1 MVAAD
6 EESGLR
12 RQELRF
18 VKGMFVRIE
27 AQCEQRR
34 PCTAAN
40 AQLRLDCIGRES
52 LTIFREPARQPHTGD
67 KAMDGSDRDRNDA
80 DVMASLPAGLH
91 PFIVAT
97 VLFAEA
103 PAVNAHG
110 LQEHGHASLFGSQR
124 VKTKC
129 PTAVWRTLL
138 PERSFPRECTQ
149 RHVAYTVSSLTF
161 LPPLLLTRGDGCRQC
176 GPETCRRRRRTRRG
190 LFKVVF
196 EAFEVPR
203 CESRVSCRQRQLES
217 RVVASV
223 RQGLLP

>member
-18 VKGMFVRIE
+18 VSSMFVRIE

-34 PCTAAN
+34 PCTVAN

-80 DVMASLPAGLH
+80 DVTGIIAGRIASIHRRDG
-91 PFIVAT
+91 
-97 VLFAEA
+97 FACRSASSERD
-103 PAVNAHG
+103 G
-110 LQEHGHASLFGSQR
+110 LQEHGHASHFGSRR

-149 RHVAYTVSSLTF
+149 RHVAYTVSSLAF
-161 LPPLLLTRGDGCRQC
+161 LPPLLLTRSDGCR
-176 GPETCRRRRRTRRG
+176 
-190 LFKVVF
+190 
-196 EAFEVPR
+196 
-203 CESRVSCRQRQLES
+203 
-217 RVVASV
+217 
-223 RQGLLP
+223 

>member
-80 DVMASLPAGLH
+80 DVTGIIAGGIASIHRRDGFVCRSASCERARTAGTRSC
-91 PFIVAT
+91 VA
-97 VLFAEA
+97 L
-103 PAVNAHG
+103 
-110 LQEHGHASLFGSQR
+110 R
-124 VKTKC
+124 I
-129 PTAVWRTLL
+129 PTRQDQM
-138 PERSFPRECTQ
+138 PD
-149 RHVAYTVSSLTF
+149 SSLENSLARAQFPSRMYSTA
-161 LPPLLLTRGDGCRQC
+161 C
-176 GPETCRRRRRTRRG
+176 GIHG
-190 LFKVVF
+190 IVVNF
-196 EAFEVPR
+196 FATP
-203 CESRVSCRQRQLES
+203 SSYT
-217 RVVASV
+217 
-223 RQGLLP
+223 G